1 MKLYSQDKEGG
12 KGGVF
17 EKILSVLSSAPV
29 TTVLVDVTV
38 GDKGGGTRS
47 PSGGERREGAHKVL
61 EMKEKARERERER
74 RKEGGRDGGRKGS
87 VGSCKDVKSSSVTEE
102 MFISRQ
108 DRSHQTDME
117 PLSSRLPRLPCVYS
131 SSLSPVSPP
140 PSDQV
145 YLQAA
150 GIFQQLHAEKPVT
163 DQLLHYAKKTN
174 TPLPESRDKT
184 IQRQA
189 FQLAF
194 NTLKYQDLLEDI
206 MTDSCFHTSQ
216 HISGDLLPLAMVMLF
231 DFQDRRFLLRE
242 RSTREGAELHQEV
255 RDLESSLHRCKT
267 KLAASLAR
275 CRVKLNLQSVSC
287 ILPAHVRTKQHRAK
301 LLPLYAWVNT
311 LKISAEEVCDALR
324 SQGVCEVQN
333 VSDVRESTFCRDPL
347 CPGTLIFS
355 QHALLQHSSLT
366 TTHALN
372 IQVVSSVTVAHIA
385 IVAAARSGRVL
396 VCGADHTPLEMEEI
410 QELLTQMD
418 IKNVRV
424 LPEAFCSLDEWD
436 AAVQRLKVIVVL
448 PQCSSSA
455 LNDPVPT
462 IHCEHGDWDL
472 LQDLSHG
479 PVSQNKMQTLTTQ
492 QGRLLAHALTFP
504 KVQTVVYCT
513 RSMYPQENE
522 QLVRRVLEKAHSHP
536 KLLPFRVN
544 GPIFPDD
551 SQPGDTADS
560 KFFKLEP
567 SQFTNGCFADPTKVE
582 TVQDVLARAAAKGLL
597 GGIIPEQSKAGK
609 KGKSKK
615 NRASSAT
622 STPSSPCSQERPAQT
637 KSELEG
643 GQDPVAHSDHEEKKG
658 EGDVKC
664 TAEEEGKKGDNKV
677 GKGERK
683 RRGLKGRKRKLKRHS
698 KQSTRIPTVSKH
710 LPKSHKKKP
719 KKKKQAHHKR
729 LLQGPTRSKPRRIPR
744 LTLTLITSA
753 KPSIRFSRII
763 AQNEALTTAVK
774 NPSPGRPAPPTAPHT
789 SSKQQVQRQNTEPE
803 RAEKSLKDT
812 AKPGSQF
819 KGHMKV
825 VRPEKEVATQKEL
838 KPAGVVLPPISSPT
852 SSSLSSR
859 SGVSLSRPP
868 STAFHAQHVH
878 TSASSSSVTLP
889 SIDKLGV

>member
-1 MKLYSQDKEGG
+1 MATKL
-12 KGGVF
+12 
-17 EKILSVLSSAPV
+17 
-29 TTVLVDVTV
+29 
-38 GDKGGGTRS
+38 
-47 PSGGERREGAHKVL
+47 
-61 EMKEKARERERER
+61 
-74 RKEGGRDGGRKGS
+74 
-87 VGSCKDVKSSSVTEE
+87 GSCKDMKSSSVTEE
-102 MFISRQ
+102 MFISHH
-108 DRSHQTDME
+108 DRSHQT
-117 PLSSRLPRLPCVYS
+117 
-131 SSLSPVSPP
+131 VSPP
-140 PSDQV
+140 PSDQA

-150 GIFQQLHAEKPVT
+150 GIFQQLHTEKPVT
-163 DQLLHYAKKTN
+163 HQLLHYAKKTD

-242 RSTREGAELHQEV
+242 RSTREGGELHQEV

-275 CRVKLNLQSVSC
+275 CRVKQNLQSVSC
-287 ILPAHVRTKQHRAK
+287 ILPAHVRIKQHRAK
-301 LLPLYAWVNT
+301 RLPLYAWVNT
-311 LKISAEEVCDALR
+311 LKTSAEEVCDVLQ
-324 SQGVCEVQN
+324 SDGLCEVQN
-333 VSDVRESTFCRDPL
+333 VSDIRESTFCRDPL
-347 CPGTLIFS
+347 CPDTFIFS
-355 QHALLQHSSLT
+355 QHLHALLQHSSLT
-366 TTHALN
+366 TTHVLN
-372 IQVVSSVTVAHIA
+372 IQDRSVCVAVTVLRPLLFDNGDVLVAGSFSAVTVAHIA

-396 VCGADHTPLEMEEI
+396 VCGADHTPLQVEEI
-410 QELLTQMD
+410 QELLTQMN
-418 IKNVRV
+418 IKNVRI
-424 LPEAFCSLDEWD
+424 LTEAFCSLDEWD
-436 AAVQRLKVIVVL
+436 VAVQRLKVIIVL

-479 PVSQNKMQTLTTQ
+479 SVSQNKMQTLTTQ

-513 RSMYPQENE
+513 RSVYPQENE
-522 QLVRRVLEKAHSHP
+522 QLVRRVLEKANSHP

-551 SQPGDTADS
+551 SQSGDTADS
-560 KFFKLEP
+560 KFFKLDS
-567 SQFTNGCFADPTKVE
+567 SQFTNGCFVARLSRQADPTKVE

-609 KGKSKK
+609 KEKSKK
-615 NRASSAT
+615 NRVSSAT
-622 STPSSPCSQERPAQT
+622 GTPSFPSSQERPAQT
-637 KSELEG
+637 GSEHES
-643 GQDPVAHSDHEEKKG
+643 GQNPVTHSDREEKKG

-664 TAEEEGKKGDNKV
+664 TAEEQGKKEDDKR
-677 GKGERK
+677 GKGGRK
-683 RRGLKGRKRKLKRHS
+683 RRGLKGCKRKVKRRS

-729 LLQGPTRSKPRRIPR
+729 HLQGPTRSKPRRIPR

-753 KPSIRFSRII
+753 KPSIRFSPII
-763 AQNEALTTAVK
+763 AQNESGTLTAAVK
-774 NPSPGRPAPPTAPHT
+774 HPSPARPAPPTAPHT

-803 RAEKSLKDT
+803 RTEKSPKDT
-812 AKPGSQF
+812 AKQGSPF

-825 VRPEKEVATQKEL
+825 VKPEKEVATQKEL
-838 KPAGVVLPPISSPT
+838 KPAGFVLPPISSPT

-859 SGVSLSRPP
+859 SGASLSRPP
-868 STAFHAQHVH
+868 PTAFHTQHAFSCLQTPFINGHEV
-878 TSASSSSVTLP
+878 SE
-889 SIDKLGV
+889 D